1 MTSGLS
7 LVVRVRVRVPV
18 AVVVRVTLGERVDGR
33 ADGLDAALG
42 LGGLVGQVLLDL
54 GEEEAVAAV
63 AVLRRVVGGSL
74 SAARLASMS
83 SSERAYIASQS
94 GMNSRSP
101 PTISSQPSVMSLV
114 ASVEALTGLLTPKM
128 TWAPEAAK

>member
-7 LVVRVRVRVPV
+7 LIMRVRVPV

-42 LGGLVGQVLLDL
+42 LAALSARYFLISAKNVLSPLSPYCD
-54 GEEEAVAAV
+54 GSYA
-63 AVLRRVVGGSL
+63 GSL

-114 ASVEALTGLLTPKM
+114 ATLEASTGLLTPKM